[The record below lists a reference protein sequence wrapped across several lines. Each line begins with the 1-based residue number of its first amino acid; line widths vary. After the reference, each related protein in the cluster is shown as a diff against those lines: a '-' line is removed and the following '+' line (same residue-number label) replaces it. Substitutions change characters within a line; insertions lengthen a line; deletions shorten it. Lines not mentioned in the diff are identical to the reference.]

1 MCVSLTGRD
10 YLHTVSV
17 HTNTL
22 IYTLASTREDR
33 EDALGSLFITIYRL
47 DFV

>member
-17 HTNTL
+17 HTSTL
-22 IYTLASTREDR
+22 IYTLAFTQEDH
-33 EDALGSLFITIYRL
+33 ENGFGSLFITIYRL